1 MARKEIGKIIKVHLK
16 GGGASPAPPLGPA
29 LSAAGIQVMDFCRQF
44 NDATR
49 ERAEETLPTEI
60 IVYKDKS
67 WEYRIKTPLTRD
79 LVKKELGID
88 TASPEPNRVRVG
100 ELSREQLERIARIKL
115 PDLNTNDLEMATRI
129 IAGSCRQMGVN
140 VEGYHWEIAKGPTR
154 AQIEAAEKAAAA
166 AAAAAAAPDEQEAEE
181 APAEVSQDKAEPGG
195 EKEK

>member
-1 MARKEIGKIIKVHLK
+1 MARKEIHKIIKVHLK

-29 LSAAGIQVMDFCRQF
+29 LAAAGIQVMDFCRQF

-49 ERAEETLPTEI
+49 ERAAETLPTEI

-100 ELSREQLERIARIKL
+100 ELSREQLERVARIKL
-115 PDLNTNDLEMATRI
+115 PDLNTDDLEMATRI

-140 VEGYHWEIAKGPTR
+140 VEGYYWEIAKGPTR
-154 AQIEAAEKAAAA
+154 AQIDAAEKAAAA
-166 AAAAAAAPDEQEAEE
+166 AAAAASAEPEAEG
-181 APAEVSQDKAEPGG
+181 APAEVSQEKAEPGG

>member
-1 MARKEIGKIIKVHLK
+1 MARKEIDKIIKAHLK

-29 LSAAGIQVMDFCRQF
+29 LAAAGIQVMDFCRQF

-79 LVKKELGID
+79 LVKKELGIE

-100 ELSREQLERIARIKL
+100 ELSRQQLERIARIKM
-115 PDLNTNDLEMATRI
+115 PDLNTSDLEMATRI
-129 IAGSCRQMGVN
+129 IAGTCRQMGVN
-140 VEGYHWEIAKGPTR
+140 VEGYYWEIAKGPTR
-154 AQIEAAEKAAAA
+154 AEIEAAEKAAADA
-166 AAAAAAAPDEQEAEE
+166 AAAEAAEEGAEEEGAE
-181 APAEVSQDKAEPGG
+181 APAEKADARE
-195 EKEK
+195 EKK

>member
-29 LSAAGIQVMDFCRQF
+29 LAAAGIQVMDFCRQF

-115 PDLNTNDLEMATRI
+115 PDLNTDDLEMATRI

-140 VEGYHWEIAKGPTR
+140 VEGYYWEIAKGPTR

-166 AAAAAAAPDEQEAEE
+166 AAAAAAPDDAEAEG
-181 APAEVSQDKAEPGG
+181 APAEVSHEKAEPGG
-195 EKEK
+195 DKEK

>member
-29 LSAAGIQVMDFCRQF
+29 LAAAGIQVMDFCRQF

-49 ERAEETLPTEI
+49 ERAAETLPTEI

-115 PDLNTNDLEMATRI
+115 PDLNTDDLEMATRI

-140 VEGYHWEIAKGPTR
+140 VEGYYWEIAKGPTR
-154 AQIEAAEKAAAA
+154 AQIDAAEKVAAAA
-166 AAAAAAAPDEQEAEE
+166 AAAASTKQEAEG
-181 APAEVSQDKAEPGG
+181 APAEVSQEKAEPRG